1 MIMTHEPAI
10 TRITI
15 FFAFHV
21 TVLGRISLMAV
32 IFFSNLPFSQPHVHL
47 GSRGGGT
54 GAYPSSQSK
63 RYKVHSGQVDCP
75 LQ

>member
-47 GSRGGGT
+47 GSRRGT

>member
-15 FFAFHV
+15 FFC
-21 TVLGRISLMAV
+21 ISCYSSWSYF
-32 IFFSNLPFSQPHVHL
+32 INGSNLFLKSPIFQPHVHL

>member
-1 MIMTHEPAI
+1 MITTHEPAI

-15 FFAFHV
+15 FFAFRV

-32 IFFSNLPFSQPHVHL
+32 IFSNLPFSQPHVHL
-47 GSRGGGT
+47 GSQRGT